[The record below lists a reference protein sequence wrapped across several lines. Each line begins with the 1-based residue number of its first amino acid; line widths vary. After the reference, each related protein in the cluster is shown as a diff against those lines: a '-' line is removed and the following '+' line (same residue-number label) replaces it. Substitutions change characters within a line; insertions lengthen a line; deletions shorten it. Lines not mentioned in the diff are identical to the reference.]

1 MKNYFD
7 ERYKFTHRL
16 EGLVNAYGEDI
27 AQTLE
32 GALDTIGGKLMRLT
46 AAAEKTASMERKRQL
61 LIKRKTEVESTL
73 AEIYQ
78 DMGQD
83 MKAKA
88 VETALATP
96 EILNGI
102 IEGSLPENVSAGLK
116 WSHVTKDR
124 VLAWWDSS
132 QIEGTFFNDYLSK
145 LETSAAERVLQAAR
159 QSLLLDESMKES
171 AASIQ
176 AALDIGARSA
186 QRVLRTALHSAV
198 NWAEREVYR
207 ENLDRFKSFK
217 FQAELDRGTCEYCAF
232 LDGNEYALE
241 DAPAPPVHY
250 ACRCF
255 LYPVFRD
262 VFVDGRDEPVPF
274 EDALGEDYDKVA
286 RRIARLDTDPRTVHH
301 RDGGTSTAYRGYEV
315 KFVDR
320 RMNYRQWMQSM
331 VKSSDPGDV
340 AFAREALGP
349 TRFNLVESG
358 KLKVES
364 LYYQGKF
371 KTIDELKRLMEP

>member
-1 MKNYFD
+1 MNNYFN

-16 EGLVNAYGEDI
+16 EGLVNAYGDDI

-32 GALDTIGGKLMRLT
+32 GALETITGKLMRLT
-46 AAAEKTASMERKRQL
+46 AAAESTPSLERKKAL
-61 LIKRKTEVESTL
+61 LLKRKAEIEKTL

-78 DMGQD
+78 GIGQD

-88 VETALATP
+88 VETAMATP

-132 QIEGTFFNDYLSK
+132 QIEGTFFNDYLKK
-145 LETSAAERVLQAAR
+145 LEANAAERVLQAAR
-159 QSLLLDESMKES
+159 QSLLLDESMKEA

-176 AALDIGARSA
+176 TALDMGVRSA
-186 QRVLRTALHSAV
+186 QRLLRTATHAAV

-207 ENLDRFKSFK
+207 ENLDRFRGFR
-217 FQAELDRGTCEYCAF
+217 FQAELDRQTCEYCAF
-232 LDGNEYALE
+232 LDSREYDLK
-241 DAPAPPVHY
+241 DAPAPPVHF

-262 VFVDGRDEPVPF
+262 VFVDGQDKPVPY
-274 EDALGEDYDKVA
+274 EDAVGPEYDKAA
-286 RRIARLDTDPRTVHH
+286 RRIARLDTDPRIVHH
-301 RDGGTSTAYRGYEV
+301 RDGTTSTAYQGYNV

-320 RMNYRQWMQSM
+320 KMNYRQWMQSM

-349 TRFNLVESG
+349 TRFNLV
-358 KLKVES
+358 
-364 LYYQGKF
+364 
-371 KTIDELKRLMEP
+371 

>member
-1 MKNYFD
+1 MKNYFN

-32 GALDTIGGKLMRLT
+32 GALETITGKLIRLT
-46 AAAEKTASMERKRQL
+46 ATAEKTVSLEKKRQL
-61 LIKRKTEVESTL
+61 LLKRKAEIEKTL

-78 DMGQD
+78 EIGQD

-88 VETALATP
+88 VETAMATP
-96 EILNGI
+96 EIISAI
-102 IEGSLPENVSAGLK
+102 IDSTLPEGVSAGLK

-124 VLAWWDSS
+124 VLAWWDSA
-132 QIEGTFFNDYLSK
+132 QIEGTFFNDYLKK

-186 QRVLRTALHSAV
+186 QRVLRTALDSAV

-217 FQAELDRGTCEYCAF
+217 FQAELDRSTCEYCGF

-241 DAPAPPVHY
+241 DAPAPPVHF

-255 LYPVFRD
+255 LYPVMKD
-262 VFVDGRDEPVPF
+262 VVVNGETVPF
-274 EDALGEDYDKVA
+274 EDAVGPEYDKAA
-286 RRIARLDTDPRTVHH
+286 RRISRLETDPRTVHH
-301 RDGGTSTAYRGYEV
+301 RDGTTSTAYRGYDV

-320 RMNYRQWMQSM
+320 RMNYRQWMDSM
-331 VKSSDPGDV
+331 VKSSEPGDV
-340 AFAREALGP
+340 AFAKEALGP
-349 TRFNLVESG
+349 TRFGLVKSG
-358 KLKVES
+358 QLKIES

-371 KTIDELKRLMEP
+371 RTIDDLKELMRP

>member
-16 EGLVNAYGEDI
+16 EGVVNAFGEDI
-27 AQTLE
+27 AQTLA
-32 GALDTIGGKLMRLT
+32 GALETITGKLMRLT
-46 AAAEKTASMERKRQL
+46 AAAESTPSLVRKREFL
-61 LIKRKTEVESTL
+61 LKRKAEIGTTL

-78 DMGQD
+78 GIGQD
-83 MKAKA
+83 MQARS

-102 IEGSLPENVSAGLK
+102 IESTLPENVSARLT
-116 WSHVTKDR
+116 WAHVTKDR
-124 VLAWWDSS
+124 VLAWWDSA
-132 QIEGTFFNDYLSK
+132 QIEGTFFTDYLKK

-176 AALDIGARSA
+176 KALDIGARSA

-207 ENLDRFKSFK
+207 ENSDRFKSFK

-232 LDGNEYALE
+232 LDSREYDLQ
-241 DAPAPPVHY
+241 DAPAPPVHF

-262 VFVDGRDEPVPF
+262 VFVDGQDEPVPY

-301 RDGGTSTAYRGYEV
+301 RDGTTSTAYQGYEV

-349 TRFNLVESG
+349 TRFSLVESG
-358 KLKVES
+358 KLKVEG
-364 LYYQGKF
+364 LYYQGKL
-371 KTIDELKRLMEP
+371 KSVKDLKELMRS